1 MQLPHFTRELAAK
14 AEAEKIDNI
23 FDLADMEVRPAGS
36 SLCLFGAAFPNA
48 G

>member
-23 FDLADMEVRPAGS
+23 FDLADMEVPLCS
-36 SLCLFGAAFPNA
+36 SPV
-48 G
+48 